1 MGIENTFIM
10 IPDHRSSSSGRK
22 TGRGNRP
29 IGVKDAG
36 TILKAFESWKVDLCS
51 VVHNVVAFM
60 TI

>member
-1 MGIENTFIM
+1 M